1 MKPLMT
7 IPASIRLPLRKLLIE
22 ERETASCSS
31 SEADELEGVP
41 SGTYC
46 VWTPKAAESPPG
58 RCRKSNSTGSSK
70 LIANHNAEISSLQPP
85 SPNLPPQSRA
95 DCSPISDLD
104 FWLNTFMLHFLV
116 SSCVSS
122 LPINF
127 TNQFYSLVGFLVE
140 YIHAAFYWK
149 YLLFAETL

>member
-1 MKPLMT
+1 MINWVNQILYY
-7 IPASIRLPLRKLLIE
+7 AVLFFFFFFFLVSF
-22 ERETASCSS
+22 
-31 SEADELEGVP
+31 
-41 SGTYC
+41 C
-46 VWTPKAAESPPG
+46 V
-58 RCRKSNSTGSSK
+58 
-70 LIANHNAEISSLQPP
+70 SSL
-85 SPNLPPQSRA
+85 
-95 DCSPISDLD
+95 PINDLD